1 LSKGTPKVQ
10 ILNKY
15 CKVLQNIII
24 FAKTKI
30 APKKELFIEILIIF
44 YWYSL

>member
-1 LSKGTPKVQ
+1 LYIEVQKFHFLLKGTPKVQ

-24 FAKTKI
+24 FAKTKK
-30 APKKELFIEILIIF
+30 AP
-44 YWYSL
+44 